1 MCWLAKRRVLGK
13 ISSHCLLISV
23 VDSQEESDHTYSGT
37 NDDVLV
43 LTISDGI
50 GQNCGFEKRFWR
62 ANRLSESCQI
72 QQYNS
77 RLLAYEFCILRLA
90 YISVIWGTSVATSAM
105 VGFTKKRH
113 LFIRKGHA

>member
-1 MCWLAKRRVLGK
+1 M
-13 ISSHCLLISV
+13 

-62 ANRLSESCQI
+62 PNRLSESCQI

-90 YISVIWGTSVATSAM
+90 YISVIWCRSVGIFGHGRFYEKRCWIDSEATRVRAVQFCTGTE
-105 VGFTKKRH
+105 
-113 LFIRKGHA
+113 